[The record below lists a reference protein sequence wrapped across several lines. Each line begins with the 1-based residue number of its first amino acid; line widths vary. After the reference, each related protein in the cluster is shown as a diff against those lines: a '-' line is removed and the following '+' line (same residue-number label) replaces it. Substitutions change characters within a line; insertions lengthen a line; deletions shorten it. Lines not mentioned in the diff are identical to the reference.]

1 LCKHYTVLLSD
12 GDTLSVVAALELSCH
27 DPAQRVA
34 AVAQRY
40 RVVADV
46 CAPTLALVPLNA
58 NAGSLSHEQLAER
71 QNGSQ

>member
-1 LCKHYTVLLSD
+1 VSRHYTAILAD
-12 GDTLSVVAALELSCH
+12 GDTLSVVAALGLSCH

-58 NAGSLSHEQLAER
+58 NAGSLSHEELSER
-71 QNGSQ
+71 QKAGQ